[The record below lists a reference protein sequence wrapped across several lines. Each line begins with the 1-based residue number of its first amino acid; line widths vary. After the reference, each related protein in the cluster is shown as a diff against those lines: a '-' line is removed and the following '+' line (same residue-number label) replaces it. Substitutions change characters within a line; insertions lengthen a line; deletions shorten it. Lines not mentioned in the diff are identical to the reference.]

1 MERVGER
8 DRRHRPRVH
17 AHGAQGIRH
26 AFNLPDEAQVV
37 VGAGAPISFT
47 GSRTDYGVFLY
58 LSFEHKFLR

>member
-1 MERVGER
+1 MNGTGGI
-8 DRRHRPRVH
+8 DREFTLTVLP
-17 AHGAQGIRH
+17 GIRH
-26 AFNLPDEAQVV
+26 AFNLPDDAQVV